1 MATGTEPH
9 FIQSYGDGGFRIRG
23 ETYAGSVIVQRDG
36 VQPWSVTSFAY
47 IVSDSFQMLT
57 EAGILLVGTG
67 KTMHFIAPELRAA
80 LSDRGLITDAMDTG
94 AACRTF
100 NVLLAE
106 DRAVT
111 TALIAV
117 D

>member
-9 FIQSYGDGGFRIRG
+9 FIQAYGDGGFRIRG
-23 ETYAGSVIVQRDG
+23 KTHAGSVIVQRD
-36 VQPWSVTSFAY
+36 SVHPLSATSFAD
-47 IVSDSFQMLT
+47 ITTDSFEILS
-57 EAGILLVGTG
+57 EAGILLIGTG
-67 KTMHFIAPELRAA
+67 KTMHFLAPELRGA
-80 LSDRGLITDAMDTG
+80 LSARGLVADAMDTG

-111 TALIAV
+111 AALIAV